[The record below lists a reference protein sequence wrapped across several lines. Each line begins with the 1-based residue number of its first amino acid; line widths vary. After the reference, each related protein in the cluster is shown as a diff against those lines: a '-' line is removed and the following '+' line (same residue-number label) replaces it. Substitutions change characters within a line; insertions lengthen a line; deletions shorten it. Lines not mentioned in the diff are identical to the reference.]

1 MVAQGDAMV
10 GERVPPFTVAL
21 RATDQLP
28 ILLDEL
34 PSEARTAFKQAMA
47 NPEQSDLYLVIYG
60 GRQPSGG
67 YAVKIASV
75 TEENGK
81 LMVFYRVEGPPPGQG
96 AADVITYP
104 YAIARVSNVA
114 IDPVDVTF
122 VEQKS
127 TP

>member
-1 MVAQGDAMV
+1 
-10 GERVPPFTVAL
+10 
-21 RATDQLP
+21 
-28 ILLDEL
+28 
-34 PSEARTAFKQAMA
+34 
-47 NPEQSDLYLVIYG
+47 VIYG